1 MYYTVERGTLVAQL
15 KEWTKVFRARKWMKR
30 AEPVLPLWHGYIGY
44 KYGLFDALQTGATQA
59 EAQLRMQRPLTQEA
73 LSRWFEVGVAVG
85 HLKKKDLRY
94 TATRHVLPEL
104 SQSDERSIG
113 FMLSEMMELHLPALF
128 SYPQFLEDGQ
138 QKVFSGEEH
147 GDIVAE
153 TSALVETVAFPA
165 VRHIIRSKNLTS
177 LLDIGCAYGGYLR
190 KIHEAL
196 PELRLAGID
205 IEESVIEEAKRREPS
220 GEIDF
225 VVGDIKTYE
234 VKETYD
240 GVMMN
245 NILYYFPQTERLAL
259 LEGVRRFVKDDG
271 TVILVT
277 PLRDSDH
284 GAPFSAAFNAFMTLH
299 ENLYPLPSK
308 EELKKDLSKAGFE
321 NISITPFL
329 KEGAWYIVTA
339 NATS

>member
-1 MYYTVERGTLVAQL
+1 MAQL

-30 AEPVLPLWHGYIGY
+30 AEPILPLWHGYIGY
-44 KYGLFDALQTGATQA
+44 KYGLFDVLGSGATRA
-59 EAQLRMQRPLTQEA
+59 EAQVRLKQPLTTEA
-73 LSRWFEVGVAVG
+73 LSRWFEVGLAVG

-104 SQSDERSIG
+104 SKTDERSIG
-113 FMLSEMMELHLPALF
+113 FMLSELMELHLPALF
-128 SYPQFLEDGQ
+128 SYPQFLEHGQ
-138 QKVFSGEEH
+138 QKKFDGEEH

-165 VRHIIRSKNLTS
+165 VRHIIRSQNVTS

-205 IEESVIEEAKRREPS
+205 IEESVIAEAKRRDTT

-225 VVGDIKTYE
+225 TVGDIKTYD

-245 NILYYFPQTERLAL
+245 NILYYFPKVERLRL

-277 PLRDSDH
+277 PLRDSEH

-299 ENLYPLPSK
+299 ENLYPLPGK
-308 EELKKDLSKAGFE
+308 EELTEQLHAAGFK
-321 NISITPFL
+321 NVSISPFL